1 MKRHSL
7 GIIGFLAAL
16 SFCLAAATEQPGP
29 TTGPAADEDGISIY
43 FSPDGGAQDAI
54 VSHINS
60 ARQSIDVQCFHF
72 TAAPLAAALMAAKDR
87 GVDVRVV
94 IDAKAV
100 HEPACQANALRRHGI
115 PVYVDAQYH
124 TAHNKIM
131 IFDDSAVLTGS
142 YNYTLDSA
150 QRNAENAVFIADKPN
165 ISAAYVRNFQ
175 EHLAHSQLLTADAP
189 VVEKAKD

>member
-1 MKRHSL
+1 MKRNAL
-7 GIIGFLAAL
+7 GIIGILAAI
-16 SFCLAAATEQPGP
+16 SFCLAASNEQPQSP
-29 TTGPAADEDGISIY
+29 AGPAASEDGITVY
-43 FSPDGGAQDAI
+43 FAPDGGAQEAI
-54 VSHINS
+54 ISHINS

-72 TAAPLAAALMAAKDR
+72 TAEPLAAALMAAKDR

-100 HEPACQANALRRHGI
+100 REPACQANALRRHGI

-131 IFDDSAVLTGS
+131 IFDDSVVLTGS

-150 QRNAENAVFIADKPN
+150 QRNAENAVFIAERPK

-175 EHLAHSQLLTADAP
+175 EHMAHSQLLTSDAP
-189 VVEKAKD
+189 ALEKARD